1 MRENP
6 INSTDLGVV
15 ILAGGLSVRMGRDK
29 ALIKLCGKPLLLH
42 VVESVLN
49 LRPDKIIVTT
59 EKGNVNRYTSI
70 LPSSVGLTED
80 LLEGKGPLVGMISG
94 MRWINSEYTLVLPCD
109 TPLIKPSVL
118 RFLYQKAAGVD
129 AVIPKW
135 PNGYIEP
142 LQACYRT
149 SSALKA
155 AEETIRKGKRSCRD
169 MIRLLNRVVYVNI
182 DELRRFDPD
191 LVTFFNINCKEELLR
206 AEKFLRGVIQNPYQ
220 NIDKE

>member
-1 MRENP
+1 M
-6 INSTDLGVV
+6 
-15 ILAGGLSVRMGRDK
+15 RMGRDK

-94 MRWINSEYTLVLPCD
+94 MGWINSEYTLVLPCD
-109 TPLIKPSVL
+109 TPFIKPSVL

-135 PNGYIEP
+135 PSGYIEP
-142 LQACYRT
+142 LQAVYRT

-155 AEETIRKGKRSCRD
+155 AEETISKGKRSCRD

-182 DELRRFDPD
+182 DELRRFDPN